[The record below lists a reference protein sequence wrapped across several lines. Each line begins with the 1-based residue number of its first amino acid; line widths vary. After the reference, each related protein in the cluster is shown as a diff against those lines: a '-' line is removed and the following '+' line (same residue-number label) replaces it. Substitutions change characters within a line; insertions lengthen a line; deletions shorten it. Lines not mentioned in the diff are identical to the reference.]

1 MLPLII
7 AGIFA
12 AAVLAY
18 MLLASRPGRAS
29 QQRRHPRLNLAVP
42 VDIHTYDDRHEG
54 ESRNISE
61 GGMLLQAQAPVAIAQ
76 PVRLRFSLPAVP
88 AGQHVEIPAV
98 VSYKKG
104 EQIGVR
110 FDPTHHNRADIE
122 KWIAQSRNKAPAQE
136 QLGSASA
143 ANNSSE
149 S

>member
-1 MLPLII
+1 MIPLII

-18 MLLASRPGRAS
+18 MLFASRPNRGA
-29 QQRRHPRLNLAVP
+29 QQRRHPRLDLAVP
-42 VDIHTYDDRHEG
+42 VDIHTYDDRHAG
-54 ESRNISE
+54 ESKNISE

-76 PVRLRFSLPAVP
+76 PVRLKFTLPSET
-88 AGQHVEIPAV
+88 QVEIPAV

-110 FDPTHHNRADIE
+110 FDPTHHTRNDIE
-122 KWIAQSRNKAPAQE
+122 KWITDSRSKPAEQE
-136 QLGSASA
+136 QPGSATA
-143 ANNSSE
+143 AKNSSE